1 MIESREHFI
10 KERLD
15 YIRNLVKCGVKEFDY
30 SKIFKIDLL
39 IKDELDKMYDTMI
52 NNSKINDKN
61 YVKNCSVSQD
71 ELKELKKLVLYYYAI
86 YNDNLDLLKKLVE
99 ENFKFEDNNGNLN
112 LFALD
117 RNFTKYFND
126 DELVSILK
134 CSGAECK
141 SFYNKLMNIE
151 GKKINYPNR
160 KERLE
165 EYIKLR
171 NKLLFDNLNDYE
183 KISLNERLDELAS
196 QINIE
201 FIYQYDESERNKIMS
216 DYVSL
221 MRINPMI
228 SKRRNQYEYEFSYRN
243 LVTPSNLEIL
253 GVDTLLSLS
262 DYQKDMINRNY
273 NERDSYV
280 AIRMKE
286 LIDKKPDFYTRLTLN
301 DEILDNL
308 TNDDIINLTP
318 EMEEI
323 FEKAA
328 LTHNVSRIK
337 GLVKKEFCLEENMDF
352 IDNDFLDSL
361 SDEEIMRISLKA
373 KTKIRD
379 ILLNKKRIL
388 HKANN
393 NRYVLTKK
401 IKGIAARDLFI
412 QDIVSKLK

>member
-1 MIESREHFI
+1 MIESREHFV

-15 YIRNLVKCGVKEFDY
+15 YIRTTVKCGVKEFDY

-39 IKDELDKMYDTMI
+39 IKEELDKMYDAKMSNPKT
-52 NNSKINDKN
+52 KDKY
-61 YVKNCSVSQD
+61 YVVNGGISSD
-71 ELKELKKLVLYYYAI
+71 ERKELKKLVLYYYAI
-86 YNDNLDLLKKLVE
+86 YNDNLDLLKKLVD

-112 LFALD
+112 LYALD
-117 RNFTKYFND
+117 RNFTKYFNE

-141 SFYNKLMNIE
+141 SFYNKLMNVE
-151 GKKINYPNR
+151 SKKINYPNR
-160 KERLE
+160 KELLE
-165 EYIKLR
+165 EYEKLR
-171 NKLLFDNLNDYE
+171 NKLLFGNLSED
-183 KISLNERLDELAS
+183 ERVSIKSRLEEIAS

-201 FIYQYDESERNKIMS
+201 VFYKYDEGERDKIMS
-216 DYVSL
+216 DFVSL

-228 SKRRNQYEYEFSYRN
+228 SKRKNQYEDEFSYRN

-273 NERDSYV
+273 NARDSYAV
-280 AIRMKE
+280 IRMKE
-286 LIDKKPDFYTRLTLN
+286 LIDKAPDFYTRLTLN
-301 DEILDNL
+301 DEILNNL
-308 TNDDIINLTP
+308 TNDEIINLTP

-337 GLVKKEFCLEENMDF
+337 GLVKKEFCLEENIDF

-361 SDEEIMRISLKA
+361 SDEEIIKISLKA
-373 KTKIRD
+373 RTKIRD

-401 IKGIAARDLFI
+401 IKGIAARDLFV
-412 QDIVSKLK
+412 QDIVSRLK

>member
-1 MIESREHFI
+1 MIESREHFV

-15 YIRNLVKCGVKEFDY
+15 YVRTTVKCGVKEFDY

-39 IKDELDKMYDTMI
+39 IKEELDKMYDAKMSNPKTKDKYYVV
-52 NNSKINDKN
+52 NSGI
-61 YVKNCSVSQD
+61 SSD
-71 ELKELKKLVLYYYAI
+71 ERKELKKLVLYYYAI
-86 YNDNLDLLKKLVE
+86 YNDNLDLLKKLVDE
-99 ENFKFEDNNGNLN
+99 KFKFEDSSGNLH
-112 LFALD
+112 LYALD
-117 RNFTKYFND
+117 RNFTKYFNE

-141 SFYNKLMNIE
+141 SFYNKLMNVE
-151 GKKINYPNR
+151 SKKINYTNR
-160 KERLE
+160 KELLE
-165 EYIKLR
+165 EYEKLR
-171 NKLLFDNLNDYE
+171 NKLLFSNLSNT
-183 KISLNERLDELAS
+183 ERIYINNRLEEILPK
-196 QINIE
+196 INIE
-201 FIYQYDESERNKIMS
+201 VFYKYDDSERDKIMS

-228 SKRRNQYEYEFSYRN
+228 SKKKNQYIDEFSYRN

-253 GVDTLLSLS
+253 GVDTLLNLS

-273 NERDSYV
+273 DGRDSYSV
-280 AIRMKE
+280 IRMKE
-286 LIDKKPDFYTRLTLN
+286 LIDKNPDFYTRLTLN
-301 DEILDNL
+301 DEILNNL
-308 TNDDIINLTP
+308 TNDEIINLTP

-352 IDNDFLDSL
+352 IDNDFLEAL
-361 SDEEIMRISLKA
+361 SDDEIIKISLKA
-373 KTKIRD
+373 RTKIRD

-401 IKGIAARDLFI
+401 IKGIVARDLFV

>member
-1 MIESREHFI
+1 MIESREHFV

-15 YIRNLVKCGVKEFDY
+15 YIRTTVKCGVKEFDY

-39 IKDELDKMYDTMI
+39 IKEELDKMYDAKMSNPKTKDKYYVV
-52 NNSKINDKN
+52 NSGI
-61 YVKNCSVSQD
+61 SSD
-71 ELKELKKLVLYYYAI
+71 ERKELKKLVLYYYAV
-86 YNDNLDLLKKLVE
+86 YNDNLDLLKKLVD
-99 ENFKFEDNNGNLN
+99 ENFKFEDSSGNLH

-117 RNFTKYFND
+117 RNFTKYFNE

-141 SFYNKLMNIE
+141 SFYNKLMNVE
-151 GKKINYPNR
+151 SKKINYTNR
-160 KERLE
+160 KELLE
-165 EYIKLR
+165 EYEKLR
-171 NKLLFDNLNDYE
+171 NKLLFSNLSNT
-183 KISLNERLDELAS
+183 ERIYINNRLEEILPK
-196 QINIE
+196 INIE
-201 FIYQYDESERNKIMS
+201 VFYKYDDSERDKIMS
-216 DYVSL
+216 DFVSL

-228 SKRRNQYEYEFSYRN
+228 SKKKNQYIDEFSYRN

-253 GVDTLLSLS
+253 GVDTLLNLS

-273 NERDSYV
+273 DGRDSYSV
-280 AIRMKE
+280 IRMKE
-286 LIDKKPDFYTRLTLN
+286 LIDKNPDFYTRLTLN
-301 DEILDNL
+301 DEILNNL
-308 TNDDIINLTP
+308 TNDEIINLTP

-352 IDNDFLDSL
+352 IDNDFLEAL
-361 SDEEIMRISLKA
+361 SDEEIIKISLKA
-373 KTKIRD
+373 RTKIRD

-401 IKGIAARDLFI
+401 IKGIAARDLFV

>member
-1 MIESREHFI
+1 MIESREHFV

-15 YIRNLVKCGVKEFDY
+15 YIRTTVKCGVKEFDY

-39 IKDELDKMYDTMI
+39 IKEELDKMYDAKMSNPKTKDKYYVV
-52 NNSKINDKN
+52 NSGI
-61 YVKNCSVSQD
+61 SSD
-71 ELKELKKLVLYYYAI
+71 ERKELKKLVLYYYAV
-86 YNDNLDLLKKLVE
+86 YNDNLDLLKKLVD
-99 ENFKFEDNNGNLN
+99 ENFKFEDSSGNLH

-117 RNFTKYFND
+117 RNFTKYFNE

-141 SFYNKLMNIE
+141 SFYNKLMNVE
-151 GKKINYPNR
+151 SKKINYTNR
-160 KERLE
+160 KELLE
-165 EYIKLR
+165 EYEKLR
-171 NKLLFDNLNDYE
+171 NKLLFSNLSNT
-183 KISLNERLDELAS
+183 ERIYINNRLEEILPK
-196 QINIE
+196 INIE
-201 FIYQYDESERNKIMS
+201 VFYKYDDSERDKIMS

-228 SKRRNQYEYEFSYRN
+228 SKKKNQYIDEFSYRN

-253 GVDTLLSLS
+253 GVDTLLNLS

-273 NERDSYV
+273 DGRDSYSV
-280 AIRMKE
+280 IRMKE
-286 LIDKKPDFYTRLTLN
+286 LIDKNPDFYTRLTLN
-301 DEILDNL
+301 DEILNNL
-308 TNDDIINLTP
+308 TNDEIINLTP

-352 IDNDFLDSL
+352 IDNDFLEAL
-361 SDEEIMRISLKA
+361 SDDEIIKISLKA
-373 KTKIRD
+373 RTKIRD

-401 IKGIAARDLFI
+401 IKGIVARDLFV

>member
-1 MIESREHFI
+1 MVESREHFVR
-10 KERLD
+10 ERLD
-15 YIRNLVKCGVKEFDY
+15 YIRTTVKCGVKEFDY

-39 IKDELDKMYDTMI
+39 IKEELDKMYDA
-52 NNSKINDKN
+52 KISNPKTKDKY
-61 YVKNCSVSQD
+61 YVVNGGISS
-71 ELKELKKLVLYYYAI
+71 EERKELKKLVLYYYAI
-86 YNDNLDLLKKLVE
+86 YNDNLDLLKKLVD

-112 LFALD
+112 LYALD
-117 RNFTKYFND
+117 RNFTKYFNE

-141 SFYNKLMNIE
+141 CFYNKLMSIE
-151 GKKINYPNR
+151 SKKINYPNR
-160 KERLE
+160 KELVD
-165 EYIKLR
+165 EYTILR
-171 NKLLFDNLNDYE
+171 NKLLFDNLSDDE
-183 KISLNERLDELAS
+183 RISINERLERISS

-201 FIYQYDESERNKIMS
+201 LFYKYSDSQRDKIMR

-228 SKRRNQYEYEFSYRN
+228 SKRKNQYEDEYTYRN

-273 NERDSYV
+273 NARDSYV
-280 AIRMKE
+280 VVRMKE
-286 LIDKKPDFYTRLTLN
+286 LIENNPGFYTRLTLD

-308 TNDDIINLTP
+308 TNQEIVNLTP

-352 IDNDFLDSL
+352 IDSDFLEAL
-361 SDEEIMRISLKA
+361 SDEEIIKISLKA
-373 KTKIRD
+373 RTKIRD

-401 IKGIAARDLFI
+401 IKGVAARDLFI
-412 QDIVSKLK
+412 QDIANKLK

>member
-1 MIESREHFI
+1 MIESREHFV

-15 YIRNLVKCGVKEFDY
+15 YIRTTVKCGVKEFDY

-39 IKDELDKMYDTMI
+39 IKEELDKMYDAKMSNPKTKDKYYVV
-52 NNSKINDKN
+52 NSGI
-61 YVKNCSVSQD
+61 SSD
-71 ELKELKKLVLYYYAI
+71 ERKELKKLVLYYYAI
-86 YNDNLDLLKKLVE
+86 YNDNLDLLKKLVD
-99 ENFKFEDNNGNLN
+99 ENFKFEDSSGNLH
-112 LFALD
+112 LYALD
-117 RNFTKYFND
+117 RNFTKYFNE

-141 SFYNKLMNIE
+141 SFYNKLMNVE
-151 GKKINYPNR
+151 SKKINYTNR
-160 KERLE
+160 KELLE
-165 EYIKLR
+165 EYEKLR
-171 NKLLFDNLNDYE
+171 NKLLFSNLSNT
-183 KISLNERLDELAS
+183 ERIYINNRLEEILPK
-196 QINIE
+196 INIE
-201 FIYQYDESERNKIMS
+201 VFYKYDDSERDKIMS
-216 DYVSL
+216 DFVSL

-228 SKRRNQYEYEFSYRN
+228 SKKKNQYIDEFSYRN

-253 GVDTLLSLS
+253 GVDTLLNLS

-273 NERDSYV
+273 DGRDSYSV
-280 AIRMKE
+280 IRMKE
-286 LIDKKPDFYTRLTLN
+286 LIDKNPDFYTRLTLN
-301 DEILDNL
+301 DEILNNL
-308 TNDDIINLTP
+308 TNDEIINLTP

-352 IDNDFLDSL
+352 IDNDFLEAL
-361 SDEEIMRISLKA
+361 SDEEIIKISLKA
-373 KTKIRD
+373 RTKIRD

>member
-15 YIRNLVKCGVKEFDY
+15 YIRNSVKCVVKEFDY
-30 SKIFKIDLL
+30 SKVFKIDLL
-39 IKDELDKMYDTMI
+39 IKDELDKMYDTKI

-71 ELKELKKLVLYYYAI
+71 EPKE
-86 YNDNLDLLKKLVE
+86 LKKLVE

-183 KISLNERLDELAS
+183 KISINERLDELAS

-273 NERDSYV
+273 NERDTYV

-388 HKANN
+388 YKANN

>member
-15 YIRNLVKCGVKEFDY
+15 YIRNSVKCGVKEFDY

-39 IKDELDKMYDTMI
+39 IKDELDKMYDTKI

-71 ELKELKKLVLYYYAI
+71 ELKE
-86 YNDNLDLLKKLVE
+86 LKKLVE

-273 NERDSYV
+273 NERDTYV

-308 TNDDIINLTP
+308 TNEDIINLTP

-323 FEKAA
+323 FEKAS

>member
-1 MIESREHFI
+1 MVESREHFVR
-10 KERLD
+10 ERLD
-15 YIRNLVKCGVKEFDY
+15 YIRSSVKCGVKEFDY
-30 SKIFKIDLL
+30 SKTFKIDLL
-39 IKDELDKMYDTMI
+39 IKEELDKMYDEKMSNPKT
-52 NNSKINDKN
+52 KDKY
-61 YVKNCSVSQD
+61 YVVNGGISSYECK
-71 ELKELKKLVLYYYAI
+71 KLKKLVLYYYAI
-86 YNDNLDLLKKLVE
+86 YNDNLVLLKKLVE
-99 ENFKFEDNNGNLN
+99 ENFKFEDSSGNLH
-112 LFALD
+112 LYALD
-117 RNFTKYFND
+117 RNFTKYFNE

-134 CSGAECK
+134 CSGTECK

-151 GKKINYPNR
+151 SKKINYPNR
-160 KERLE
+160 KELLE
-165 EYIKLR
+165 EYTKLR
-171 NKLLFDNLNDYE
+171 NKLLFGNLSDE
-183 KISLNERLDELAS
+183 ERIPIKSRLEEIAS

-201 FIYQYDESERNKIMS
+201 FIYKYGESERDKIMS

-228 SKRRNQYEYEFSYRN
+228 SKRKNQYDDEFSYRN

-253 GVDTLLSLS
+253 GVDTLLSLN

-273 NERDSYV
+273 NAKDTYV

-286 LIDKKPDFYTRLTLN
+286 LIDKNPDFYTRLTLN
-301 DEILDNL
+301 DEILNNL

-401 IKGIAARDLFI
+401 IKGIAARDLFT

>member
-1 MIESREHFI
+1 
-10 KERLD
+10 
-15 YIRNLVKCGVKEFDY
+15 
-30 SKIFKIDLL
+30 
-39 IKDELDKMYDTMI
+39 
-52 NNSKINDKN
+52 
-61 YVKNCSVSQD
+61 
-71 ELKELKKLVLYYYAI
+71 
-86 YNDNLDLLKKLVE
+86 
-99 ENFKFEDNNGNLN
+99 
-112 LFALD
+112 
-117 RNFTKYFND
+117 
-126 DELVSILK
+126 
-134 CSGAECK
+134 
-141 SFYNKLMNIE
+141 
-151 GKKINYPNR
+151 
-160 KERLE
+160 
-165 EYIKLR
+165 
-171 NKLLFDNLNDYE
+171 
-183 KISLNERLDELAS
+183 
-196 QINIE
+196 
-201 FIYQYDESERNKIMS
+201 MS

-228 SKRRNQYEYEFSYRN
+228 SKRRNQYEDEFSYRN

-273 NERDSYV
+273 NERDTYV